1 MSLWP
6 SRLPHAVAQ
15 SVDIATPTCTAGV
28 ISDARGRQRR
38 RLIRVV
44 LVAMCVGA
52 GAGLIVG
59 RTQSPPGRPL
69 TISPVR
75 RVAPAAVL
83 AQAPDMGVACRL
95 RACDWIGLAVWLRQ
109 PAVAVS
115 ATIAGRPMRLDIT
128 NAYPRPA
135 ARATFVGYLRP
146 FRLVTHAQ
154 LAIGSGP
161 TTWASSLGQ
170 WPMPAVQLR
179 IRYRGGS
186 ILVTRLEVPLQPGW
200 G

>member
-1 MSLWP
+1 M
-6 SRLPHAVAQ
+6 A
-15 SVDIATPTCTAGV
+15 TCTAGV

-38 RLIRVV
+38 RLIHIT
-44 LVAMCVGA
+44 LVALCIGA
-52 GAGLIVG
+52 GAGLIVS

-69 TISPVR
+69 TVSPAR
-75 RVAPAAVL
+75 RVAPAAVH
-83 AQAPDMGVACRL
+83 AEAPDMGVACRL
-95 RACDWIGLAVWLRQ
+95 RVCDWIGLAVWLRQ

-115 ATIAGRPMRLDIT
+115 ATIAGRPMRLAMT
-128 NAYPRPA
+128 NAYPRPG

-146 FRLVTHAQ
+146 FRLVTHAH
-154 LAIGSGP
+154 LAVGSGP
-161 TTWASSLGQ
+161 TTWSSN

-186 ILVTRLEVPLQPGW
+186 ILVTRLAVPLQPGW